1 MEALAG
7 IDHWSAQAL
16 LLGLST
22 TRVAVALLL
31 LPLFS
36 PDTMPPLVRNAVF
49 VALAVLSLALQP
61 VVDVH
66 ALHAVMWL
74 RLFGKEIFLGAL
86 IGLLFGSVL
95 WAFEIAGQIID
106 MKTGAS
112 LAQVVDP
119 LSGHQTPLTA
129 AFLSRLAGFAFMGS
143 GGLLLLVGLMLQSF
157 ALWPVD
163 AVLPPPRLAGVT
175 LVEAEFGRLATLGLL
190 LAAPALVVLYL
201 VEGVFGLV
209 NRYAPQLNVFAL
221 SSSVK
226 LLAAQALLLLMLT
239 SFIQVLVDDIAA
251 RPPIVLR
258 TLKALLS
265 PDLGTLPVGR
275 PQGLR

>member
-1 MEALAG
+1 MEALGG

-36 PDTMPPLVRNAVF
+36 PETMPPVVRNAVF
-49 VALAVLSLALQP
+49 VALAALSLALQP

-66 ALHAVMWL
+66 ALHAVQWL
-74 RLFGKEIFLGAL
+74 RLFGKEIFIGAL

-106 MKTGAS
+106 MKTGAA

-119 LSGHQTPLTA
+119 LSGHQTSLTA
-129 AFLSRLAGFAFMGS
+129 AFLARLAAFAFMGS
-143 GGLLLLVGLMLQSF
+143 GGLMLLAGLMLQSF
-157 ALWPVD
+157 ALWPVE
-163 AVLPPPRLAGVT
+163 APLPPLRFAGVA
-175 LVEAEFGRLATLGLL
+175 LVEAEFGRLASLGLL
-190 LAAPALVVLYL
+190 LATPALVVLYL

-226 LLAAQALLLLMLT
+226 LLAAQALLVLMLT
-239 SFIQVLVDDIAA
+239 NFVQLLIDDIAA

-258 TLKALLS
+258 TLKVLLS
-265 PDLGTLPVGR
+265 ADLGALPVGKPEGHR
-275 PQGLR
+275 